1 MTQPT
6 SSDILTPPMDI
17 PSQAEM
23 KSAALLDS
31 LPYWKSG
38 IKELK
43 SFRGHSQEIW
53 SVAFSPDGLTL
64 ASGGNDR
71 FRPYLGY

>member
-6 SSDILTPPMDI
+6 SSDTLAPQMGI
-17 PSQAEM
+17 PQAEM
-23 KSAALLDS
+23 ESAPLLDS

-43 SFRGHSQEIW
+43 SFRGHSPRNL
-53 SVAFSPDGLTL
+53 VRGL
-64 ASGGNDR
+64 
-71 FRPYLGY
+71 FP